1 MKKRILALGLIG
13 LAMGAVF
20 AGCRHHRSME
30 DKANWVTNRVSS
42 KLDLDDKQEQTLDRI
57 KTELVAKYKS
67 QAAERARLGTDI
79 EALVRSAQIDKAK
92 VKELQTRHQALHSE
106 MEGLLAEKIV
116 EFHAVLK
123 PEQRNKAADIFRD
136 FREKMMR

>member
-1 MKKRILALGLIG
+1 
-13 LAMGAVF
+13 
-20 AGCRHHRSME
+20 ME
-30 DKANWVTNRVSS
+30 DKANWVTGRVSS

-79 EALVRSAQIDKAK
+79 EALVRSAQIDKVK

-106 MEGLLAEKIV
+106 MESLFAEKIV

-136 FREKMMR
+136 FREKMMK